1 MLQGVLRSLGRAD
14 LMSEI
19 NAAIAVFGG
28 TSEIERAIRSLRDAG
43 FESKGISVVA
53 RDLRSGN
60 QSSGHLFA
68 DGILRSFSEAG
79 RFWEK
84 AWRLLNGW
92 GCFQMPGIGLVLA
105 AGPLAE
111 WIFSALGHDALF
123 AGMSSLG
130 AALCSIGIARSLVP
144 FYEAELKACRF
155 LLVAHGSTRDV
166 RRARRVL
173 EHLENNNGKGPAA
186 SAL

>member
-1 MLQGVLRSLGRAD
+1 
-14 LMSEI
+14 MSEL

-28 TSEIERAIRSLRDAG
+28 TSELERAIQSLCDAG
-43 FESKGISVVA
+43 FESEGISVVA

-60 QSSGHLFA
+60 QSSGHLFSD

-84 AWRLLNGW
+84 AWRLLHGW
-92 GCFQMPGIGLVLA
+92 GCFQIPGIGLVLA
-105 AGPLAE
+105 AGSLAE
-111 WIFSALGHDALF
+111 WIFSALSNDALF
-123 AGMSSLG
+123 SGMSSLG

-166 RRARRVL
+166 KRARRVL
-173 EHLENNNGKGPAA
+173 ENVENSNGKGPAPA
-186 SAL
+186 AV